1 MSGEVVARDTDSWV
15 AVLGPVGELA
25 AKIANTEF
33 VPKALRGN
41 IPATAACILTGRE
54 IGLGP
59 MESLAKI
66 HMVNGRPSLAAE
78 LMRSL
83 VLRAGHSIKFTTLT
97 DVKVTIEGKRAGEDE
112 WLAVSWTTAMA
123 VTAKVN
129 SKDTYQQYPRAM
141 LSSRATSELCRLIF
155 PDALGGISYTP
166 EELEEPAPGVTL
178 TRAKAIDS
186 PTTKVARAKTEKV
199 EVEDPSFDDDEPASV
214 DQELIT
220 DAQVRLVKTLFT
232 KIGMKYRDAQHA
244 YMKEIIEREITT
256 SKELTKHEAS
266 QIIDRL
272 QGMEPTPTQP
282 VTRESLK
289 ESGANFGPGV
299 GDVSSEKQM
308 NKIGY
313 LMSKLGMTESAQ
325 QLAYAG
331 DVIEREIKS
340 ASELTMHEASRV
352 ITYLEKDVAN
362 QAVKESGAE

>member
-83 VLRAGHSIKFTTLT
+83 VLRAGHFIKFTTLT

-232 KIGMKYRDAQHA
+232 KIGMKDRDAQHA

-266 QIIDRL
+266 MCIDRL
-272 QGMEPTPTQP
+272 QSSEAMDEATHD
-282 VTRESLK
+282 VTHTSLK

-308 NKIGY
+308 SKIGA
-313 LMSKLGMTESAQ
+313 LMGKLGINETAQ

-340 ASELTMHEASRV
+340 ANELSMHEASRV
-352 ITYLEKDVAN
+352 ITYLEKDVA
-362 QAVKESGAE
+362 KIDGAK